1 MESRDR
7 GLKKGPRKGPPSRH
21 TDIRYLTLARLEA
34 ILHLLVEHHGARM
47 TLGELLAVTAAM
59 SRLCKQDQVT
69 IGEIAD
75 ATGIPKQNISRWA
88 RKRIGDSIFLR
99 VNEEDQRMHDVA
111 MFDRE
116 RGKEHIEEL
125 AKLLGTNKLKL

>member
-7 GLKKGPRKGPPSRH
+7 GLKKGPRKGPASRN

-125 AKLLGTNKLKL
+125 AKLLGTNRLKL

>member
-1 MESRDR
+1 MESREQ
-7 GLKKGPRKGPPSRH
+7 GLKKGPRKGSASRK

-47 TLGELLAVTAAM
+47 TLGELLAVTTAM
-59 SRLCKQDQVT
+59 SRLCKQDRVT

-99 VNEEDQRMHDVA
+99 INEEDQRMHDVA

-116 RGKEHIEEL
+116 RGQEHIEEL
-125 AKLLGTNKLKL
+125 AKLLGTNKIKL